1 MTVTVSL
8 FQGPEFSGDVDTNLA
23 ALDAAAE
30 SAAAAGASILV
41 TPEMSVSG
49 YDIGDLVLERA
60 EPFDGPIF
68 RTVSAIARSRCV
80 AIVYGYPEIGHSK
93 VRGDTVFNAVQVV
106 DASGRSLARYRKT
119 HLFGELDRTHFTPGP
134 ELLVQFDFGGLR
146 CGLLTCYDVEF
157 PEAVRAHADAGTQWL
172 VVPTGLMTPFE
183 IIATHVVPT
192 RAYES
197 QLFVTY
203 VNRCGTEAELT
214 YCGLTCA
221 VAPSGTDIARAGAHE
236 QLLTVELDPAE
247 LTRSRAVNTHLGDRR
262 HDLYRTV
269 LSRTGLDPTGPSR
282 AEQETDR

>member
-8 FQGPEFSGDVDTNLA
+8 YQGPELAGDVDANLA
-23 ALDAAAE
+23 ALDDAARR
-30 SAAAAGASILV
+30 AASAGASILV

-68 RTVSAIARSRCV
+68 ERVSTIARSHCV
-80 AIVYGYPEIGHSK
+80 AIVYGYPERSG
-93 VRGDTVFNAVQVV
+93 VNLFNAVQVI
-106 DASGRSLARYRKT
+106 DASGRSVARYRKT
-119 HLFGELDRTHFTPGP
+119 HLFGELDRAHFTPGP

-157 PEAVRAHADAGTQWL
+157 PETVRAHADAGTQWL
-172 VVPTGLMTPFE
+172 IVPTGLMTPFE

-203 VNRCGTEAELT
+203 VNRCGTETSLT
-214 YCGLTCA
+214 YCGQTCA
-221 VAPSGTDIARAGAHE
+221 VAPSGSDLARAGAHE
-236 QLLTVELDPAE
+236 ELMTVDLDPAE
-247 LTRSRAVNTHLGDRR
+247 LARSRSVNTHLADRR
-262 HDLYRTV
+262 TDLY
-269 LSRTGLDPTGPSR
+269 PTGPSR
-282 AEQETDR
+282 SEQETDR

>member
-1 MTVTVSL
+1 MTITASL
-8 FQGPEFSGDVDTNLA
+8 YQGPERAGDVDANLA
-23 ALDAAAE
+23 ALDDAARR
-30 SAAAAGASILV
+30 AASAGASILV

-68 RTVSAIARSRCV
+68 EKVSTIARSHSV
-80 AIVYGYPEIGHSK
+80 AIVYGYPESS
-93 VRGDTVFNAVQVV
+93 GDSVFNAVQVV
-106 DASGRSLARYRKT
+106 DASGLSIARYRKA
-119 HLFGELDRTHFTPGP
+119 HLFGELDRDHFTPGP

-157 PEAVRAHADAGTQWL
+157 PETVRAHADAGTQWL
-172 VVPTGLMTPFE
+172 IVPTGLMTPFE

-203 VNRCGTEAELT
+203 VNRCGTETSLT

-221 VAPSGTDIARAGAHE
+221 VAPSGTDLARAGTHE
-236 QLLTVELDPAE
+236 QLLTVDLEPSE
-247 LTRSRAVNTHLGDRR
+247 LTRSRAVNTHLADRR

-269 LSRTGLDPTGPSR
+269 LYPTGPSR
-282 AEQETDR
+282 SEQETDR